1 MIFAICGKLGGGK
14 SLSSVVSMVKHFK
27 RGGYVVTNIRLNIE
41 TISKYLGCSATKLN
55 NQYLLIDADN
65 CNPQNFPHG
74 DLRGTPNGRR
84 VLVVIDE
91 SAEWFSSLDSS
102 KQLKEWVSWLR
113 HSDKLGVDIFFIV
126 QDLSMLHKQG
136 RLLINRMIVAID
148 MAKFKFP
155 IINCQ
160 PFFWLRSYIRLIEH
174 DAITKEVVG
183 RTWLKKNKQYFSFYN
198 TADLFGLSYF
208 NESTNAYSNMA
219 KHHVSLKYKGYI
231 TWLIFV
237 TAIQFFLGVILYLYF
252 LQSQYY

>member
-14 SLSSVVSMVKHFK
+14 SLSSVVSMVKHIK
-27 RGGYVVTNIRLNIE
+27 RGGYVVSNIRLNLDS
-41 TISKYLGCSATKLN
+41 ISKYLRCSVSKLKK
-55 NQYLLIDADN
+55 QYLLIDADN
-65 CNPQNFPHG
+65 CNPQTFPHG

-102 KQLKEWVSWLR
+102 KQLKGWVSWLR

-160 PFFWLRSYIRLIEH
+160 PFWWLRSYIRLIEH
-174 DAITKEVVG
+174 DAITQEIVG
-183 RTWLKKNKQYFSFYN
+183 RSWLKKDKQYFSFYN

-208 NESTNAYSNMA
+208 NESTNAYSTSA
-219 KHHVSLKYKGYI
+219 KPHVSRKIKRYI
-231 TWLIFV
+231 KWLILTV
-237 TAIQFFLGVILYLYF
+237 AIQLFLLAISCLYF
-252 LQSQYY
+252 LA

>member
-14 SLSSVVSMVKHFK
+14 SLSSVVSIVKHLK
-27 RGGYVVTNIRLNIE
+27 RGGYVVTNIRLNLE
-41 TISKYLGCSATKLN
+41 SISKFIGCSISKLN
-55 NQYLLIDADN
+55 KQYLLIDADN
-65 CNPQNFPHG
+65 CNPQKFPHG

-136 RLLINRMIVAID
+136 RLLINRMIVCID

-174 DAITKEVVG
+174 DAITKEIVG
-183 RTWLKKNKQYFSFYN
+183 RSWLKKSKQFFTFYN

-208 NESTNAYSNMA
+208 NDSQNAYKSSVPV
-219 KHHVSLKYKGYI
+219 HYSREIQRYI
-231 TWLIFV
+231 KCLILPV
-237 TAIQFFLGVILYLYF
+237 LAQLLLLAIALLYF
-252 LQSQYY
+252 LQS

>member
-14 SLSSVVSMVKHFK
+14 SLSSVVSMVKHLR
-27 RGGYVVTNIRLNIE
+27 RGGYVVTNIRLNLE
-41 TISKYLGCSATKLN
+41 SISKYLGFSINKLK

-136 RLLINRMIVAID
+136 RLLINRMIVCID

-160 PFFWLRSYIRLIEH
+160 PFWWLHSYIRLIEH

-183 RTWLKKNKQYFSFYN
+183 RTWLKKNKKYFSFYN
-198 TADLFGLSYF
+198 TADLFGLTYF
-208 NESTNAYSNMA
+208 NDSNNAYASSSRP
-219 KHHVSLKYKGYI
+219 HFSLQIKRYI
-231 TWLIFV
+231 KWLIV
-237 TAIQFFLGVILYLYF
+237 ISATQFLLLGILYLYF
-252 LQSQYY
+252 SA

>member
-14 SLSSVVSMVKHFK
+14 SLSSVVAMVNHIK
-27 RGGYVVTNIRLNIE
+27 RGGFVVSNIRLNVDN
-41 TISKYLGCSATKLN
+41 ISNHIRKSQSFVKAH
-55 NQYLLIDADN
+55 YLLIDADN

-113 HSDKLGVDIFFIV
+113 HSDKLGTDIYFIV

-136 RLLINRMIVAID
+136 RLLINRMIVCID

-155 IINCQ
+155 IICCQ
-160 PFFWLRSYIRLIEH
+160 PFPWLNKYIRLIEH
-174 DAITKEVVG
+174 DAITQEVVS
-183 RTWLKKNKQYFSFYN
+183 RTWLLKSKDIFSFYN

-208 NESTNAYSNMA
+208 SNSQSAYASIAPRNISF
-219 KHHVSLKYKGYI
+219 KLKGPFLWLGILISL
-231 TWLIFV
+231 
-237 TAIQFFLGVILYLYF
+237 QFLLLVILVYF
-252 LQSQYY
+252 LVFWY